1 MKTNEHS
8 HGENAHL
15 FLNGKPSLQFDRKKS
30 FFNRISAFLGKAFL
44 LTITAISA
52 FAVLFIFYFIVRDS
66 ILFFQ
71 QRDLREFFFSTQW
84 FPSRDPAEF
93 GAGAIFWGSFLVTAG
108 ACAFAIPIGIMTA
121 VCLSDILPFS
131 ARQILKPLIEILA
144 AIPSVAYGFFA
155 LVVIAPLLQER
166 GGQIL
171 SYAIW
176 LLGVPLTLFFLILG
190 DRWSDKFFPKA
201 KTLAHFAISGL
212 LIILELFIL
221 YRSSNHLSLIRISS
235 GTNALNAS
243 FILGIM
249 ILPTIVS
256 VSEDALQS
264 IGRELREGCYALG
277 STRAETLLLVVIP
290 AASPGIL
297 SAVILG
303 IMRAIGE
310 TMVVWMAS
318 GNTAKIPDP
327 CYNFFEPIRTLTATI
342 AGDMGEA
349 DHVSGSMRYHV
360 LFAMAA
366 CMLIIS
372 FSLNITSEWIMK
384 RTRKKI
390 AGG

>member
-1 MKTNEHS
+1 MKTSILYDKHEDLYNKVS
-8 HGENAHL
+8 
-15 FLNGKPSLQFDRKKS
+15 S
-30 FFNRISAFLGKAFL
+30 FLGNAFL
-44 LTITAISA
+44 LSITVISA
-52 FAVLFIFYFIVRDS
+52 CAVLFIFYFIVKDS

-71 QRDLREFFFSTQW
+71 QRELKEFFFSTQW
-84 FPSRDPAEF
+84 FPSREPAEF

-108 ACAFAIPIGIMTA
+108 ACAFAIPIGLMTA

-155 LVVIAPLLQER
+155 LVVVAPLLQEK
-166 GGQIL
+166 GGLIL
-171 SYAIW
+171 SYSVWALAAPVTI
-176 LLGVPLTLFFLILG
+176 FFLVLG
-190 DRWSDKFFPKA
+190 DVWSEKFFPKA
-201 KTLAHFAISGL
+201 KTVAHITITGAFIL
-212 LIILELFIL
+212 LELVMLYIL
-221 YRSSNHLSLIRISS
+221 SRHFSTLKISS

-243 FILGIM
+243 LILGIM
-249 ILPTIVS
+249 ILPTIAS

-264 IGRELREGCYALG
+264 IGRELREGSYALG
-277 STRAETLLLVVIP
+277 ATRAETLLKVVIP

-297 SAVILG
+297 AAVILG

-318 GNTAKIPDP
+318 GNTAKIPNP

-360 LFAMAA
+360 LFAMAT

-372 FSLNITSEWIMK
+372 FALNITSEWIMK
-384 RTRKKI
+384 RTRKRVSG
-390 AGG
+390 A